1 MEYKLDSLDR
11 QILEK
16 LQENAR
22 QSFQEIARELI
33 VSGGTIHVRYNNLK
47 KAGIIK
53 GTTLILDREKLGFDI
68 CAFVGINLH
77 NARDYSKVI
86 TKLRE
91 MTEVVEAHFTTGKYN
106 IFIKILARSTRGLYN
121 FLIERVQE
129 VPEIQSTETLISLE
143 IPIHHR
149 LPIRENDPKQSPAG
163 T

>member
-1 MEYKLDSLDR
+1 MDYKLDSLDR

-16 LQENAR
+16 LQQNAR

-33 VSGGTIHVRYNNLK
+33 VSGGTIHVRYNNLR

-77 NARDYSKVI
+77 NARDYNRVI
-86 TKLRE
+86 EKLSE
-91 MTEVVEAHFTTGKYN
+91 MPEVVEAHFTTGKYN
-106 IFIKILARSTRGLYN
+106 IFIKILARTTRGLYD

-129 VPEIQSTETLISLE
+129 IPEIQSTETLISLE
-143 IPIHHR
+143 IPINHR
-149 LPIRENDPKQSPAG
+149 LPVTRTGPEEQG
-163 T
+163 